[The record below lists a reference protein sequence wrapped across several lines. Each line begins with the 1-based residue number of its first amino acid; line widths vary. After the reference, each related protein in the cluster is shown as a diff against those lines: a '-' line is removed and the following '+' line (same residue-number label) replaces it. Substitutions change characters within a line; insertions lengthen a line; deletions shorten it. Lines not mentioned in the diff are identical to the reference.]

1 MPTLMKGNVYKER
14 LGKKD
19 RKSNPIVKFPMW
31 AEIKHDEIR
40 CHVIVDRDEN
50 SVKFLSYAGKPL
62 CNMERFEFKF
72 MMIAEAT
79 GFTEFDCGFEVN
91 RNYNDSYRWV
101 RSSRGIP
108 GDLQDVRTTFYL
120 YDLPQLE
127 GPWSERLIT
136 RTTLAVNSNFF
147 LEVPEGRVVESEEEV
162 DEYFKDV
169 TDRDFEGLMLKTFDH
184 TYQRGKRT
192 DGWLKVKPEE
202 DADGIIVGFVEATAT
217 VADVSRGMRIG
228 DALGRAGSVMLR
240 VEGGGD
246 ACPHGIPHALG
257 RDMLENPDKYL
268 GQWCEFKYM
277 EKDRRGGYRHP
288 RFFRLREDKV

>member
-1 MPTLMKGNVYKER
+1 MKGNVYKDR

-19 RKSNPIVKFPMW
+19 RKGDPIVKFPML

-40 CHVIVDRDEN
+40 CHVIVDRDEY

-62 CNMERFEFKF
+62 CNMGRFEFKF

-79 GFTEFDCGFEVN
+79 GYTEFDCGFEVN
-91 RNYNDSYRWV
+91 GNYNDSYRWV

-108 GDLQDVRTTFYL
+108 EDLQDVQTRFFI
-120 YDLPQLE
+120 YDLPQLV

-136 RTTLAVNSNFF
+136 RAALAVNSNFF
-147 LEVPEGRVVESEEEV
+147 LKVPEGRVVGSDEEV

-169 TDRDFEGLMLKTFDH
+169 TDRGFEGLMLKTFDH
-184 TYQRGKRT
+184 VYRRGKRT

-202 DADGIIVGFVEATAT
+202 DADGVIVGFVEATAT
-217 VADVSRGMRIG
+217 VNDDSRGVRIG
-228 DALGRAGSVMLR
+228 DALGRVGSVVLR
-240 VEGGGD
+240 VEGGGT
-246 ACPHGIPHALG
+246 ATPGGIAHGLG
-257 RDMLENPDKYL
+257 RDMLRNPDKYL

-277 EKDRRGGYRHP
+277 EKDRQGGYRHP
-288 RFFRLREDKV
+288 RFFRLREAKA